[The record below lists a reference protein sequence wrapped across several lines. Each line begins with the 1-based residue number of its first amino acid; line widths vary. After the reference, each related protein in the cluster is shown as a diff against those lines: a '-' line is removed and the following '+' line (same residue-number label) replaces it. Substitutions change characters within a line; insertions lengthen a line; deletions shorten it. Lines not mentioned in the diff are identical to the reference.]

1 MKLFR
6 RISAVFL
13 ILIALGFWVSF
24 NSNKTTTKEAVS
36 PLPKVSAT
44 SFRFAV
50 LSDIHSDTESLQK
63 AIDRVRADKS
73 EFLVIA
79 GDLTTSGGLLEL
91 KKVKEVLEKNE
102 LPYFVLPGNHD
113 LWASGINYFRKVFGP
128 DFQSFQNQK
137 IKFILVNNADGQL
150 GVEGVTGL
158 NGENQGTWLRQELQ
172 ECPKIYCLVF
182 THMPLNHVYLSHIMG
197 EDSPEVASQAA
208 NLIREFRALKVREL
222 FAGHIHYLGAYE
234 YDGLKTQTVGA
245 IYTEKKTQ
253 PARFL
258 EVTVSLP
265 EVSLEEKEIW
275 LE

>member
-1 MKLFR
+1 MKILR
-6 RISAVFL
+6 RILFFFFL
-13 ILIALGFWVSF
+13 LLVLVPFLFLKG
-24 NSNKTTTKEAVS
+24 KEISPKETIS

-63 AIDRVRADKS
+63 AIDRVKADKS

-79 GDLTTSGGLLEL
+79 GDLTTSGELVEL
-91 KKVKEVLEKNE
+91 KKVKAVLEKNE

-113 LWASGINYFRKVFGP
+113 LWASGINYFREVFGP
-128 DFQSFQNQK
+128 DFRSFQNQK

-182 THMPLNHVYLSHIMG
+182 THMPLNHAYLSHIMG

-208 NLIREFRALKVREL
+208 NLVREFKALKVREL
-222 FAGHIHYLGAYE
+222 FAGHIHYLGAYG

-258 EVTVSLP
+258 EVNVSLP
-265 EVSLEEKEIW
+265 EVNLEEKEMW
-275 LE
+275 VE